1 MFKFFRFLLIIFSFA
16 AAILSVFA
24 LIGSYK
30 NESYLTNIYLID
42 VHLSGLKLSKL
53 FDANNFKR
61 ELPPLV
67 NEALLL
73 EDRATT
79 DVSSSDITAIID
91 SIVDNLNYQDL
102 GLADVYSISFWGYCR
117 GTATNDKIA
126 NPLKKVTT
134 DFDNSKINFTYCS
147 KPTPG
152 YKFDPLTVLK
162 HEINDTINDTVDG
175 SDVVSTA
182 ISSTVKLQ
190 LNQLVDN
197 LNYDNLNLPGN
208 LNKDLTL
215 LNNVTRAAF
224 ALTLIGVVL
233 SFLSVI
239 VQLLGCFMSPD
250 NCCLSFLNFIFEAL
264 TFIILLIGAALSTG
278 AYIYVRKEVNNAT
291 SDYGVK
297 TFLSIQYYA
306 FAWSGAVAA
315 LLVVIFNLLGH
326 CCGLF
331 GTNRNRYRTVAPPVP
346 EKEPSMAYSH
356 LTI

>member
-1 MFKFFRFLLIIFSFA
+1 MLIIFSIA
-16 AAILSVFA
+16 AAILSVFG

-30 NESYLTNIYLID
+30 NESYLTGIYLID

-53 FDANNFKR
+53 FDVNNFKR
-61 ELPPLV
+61 DLPVLV
-67 NEALLL
+67 NEALVL
-73 EDRATT
+73 EDRASS
-79 DVSSSDITAIID
+79 DVSASDITTIIEN
-91 SIVDNLNYQDL
+91 IVDNLNYQDL
-102 GLADVYSISFWGYCR
+102 GLADVYSVSFWGYCR
-117 GTATNDKIA
+117 GKATNDKVS
-126 NPLKKVTT
+126 NPLKKVTN
-134 DFDNSKINFTYCS
+134 DFDNNKINFTYCS

-162 HEINDTINDTVDG
+162 HEINDTINNSVDG
-175 SDVVSTA
+175 NDAVSLA
-182 ISSTVKLQ
+182 ISSTVKLE
-190 LNQLVDN
+190 LSQLVDN
-197 LNYDNLNLPGN
+197 LSYKNLNLPGN

-215 LNNVTRAAF
+215 LNNITRAAF
-224 ALTLIGVVL
+224 ALTLVGVIL

-239 VQLLGCFMSPD
+239 IQLLGCFMSPD
-250 NCCLSFLNFIFEAL
+250 NCCLSFLNFFFEAL
-264 TFIILLIGAALSTG
+264 TFIILLVGAALSTG

-297 TFLSIQYYA
+297 SFLSIQYYA

-326 CCGLF
+326 CCGMF
-331 GTNRNRYRTVAPPVP
+331 GTHRHRYRTVAPPVP

>member
-1 MFKFFRFLLIIFSFA
+1 MFKFFRFLLIIFSIA

-30 NESYLTNIYLID
+30 NELYLTDIYLID

-53 FDANNFKR
+53 FDVNNFKR

-67 NEALLL
+67 NEALIL
-73 EDRATT
+73 EERA
-79 DVSSSDITAIID
+79 DVSSSEITTAINN
-91 SIVDNLNYQDL
+91 IVDSLTYQEL

-126 NPLKKVTT
+126 NPLKKVTNN
-134 DFDNSKINFTYCS
+134 FDNNKVNFTYCS

-175 SDVVSTA
+175 NGVVSSA
-182 ISSTVKLQ
+182 IGSTVKQQ
-190 LNQLVDN
+190 LTQLVDN
-197 LNYDNLNLPGN
+197 LSYENLNLPGN
-208 LNKDLTL
+208 LKKDLTL
-215 LNNVTRAAF
+215 LNNLTRAAF
-224 ALTLIGVVL
+224 ALTIVGVVL

-239 VQLLGCFMSPD
+239 IQLLGCFMSPD

-264 TFIILLIGAALSTG
+264 TFIILLVGAALSTG
-278 AYIYVRKEVNNAT
+278 AYLYVRKEVNNAT

-297 TFLSIQYYA
+297 TYLSIQYYA

-356 LTI
+356 LTM